1 MQKRAAVRKQ
11 RYYYGPVGNSVF
23 ALAIALPQ
31 PYGSFGVDAQFDLSN
46 PVNLKIDGEFIKN

>member
-1 MQKRAAVRKQ
+1 MAVRKQ

-31 PYGSFGVDAQFDLSN
+31 PYGSFGVEAQFELSN
-46 PVNLKIDGEFIKN
+46 PANLKIDGEYDLHNT